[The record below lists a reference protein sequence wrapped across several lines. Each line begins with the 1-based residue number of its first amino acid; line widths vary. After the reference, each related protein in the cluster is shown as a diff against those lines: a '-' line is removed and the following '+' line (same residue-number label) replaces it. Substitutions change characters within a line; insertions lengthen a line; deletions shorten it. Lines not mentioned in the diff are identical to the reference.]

1 MKIVKIIKRFLRP
14 IKIRLIM
21 LVAIIIRKINKKI
34 RLDYKC
40 NANTKRCFDNKLSP
54 YYKYEYFGENTPIC
68 CATHLYNILKDV
80 IKVLEKNNLEYFIS
94 FGTLLGAVRHG
105 GLIPWDTDTDIIIPD
120 NKKEEYINILQKE
133 LSNKY
138 YIKERKEKDV
148 IGSVIRVNL
157 SNVNTLHLDLFTYFG
172 EDNNL
177 VFDKKVTIPKNNIF
191 SLFQVNI
198 YQREFFTAKEIE
210 KYLERLFRKDCIKDA
225 YKQWALDKTKFKILN
240 FTPVKIEV

>member
-14 IKIRLIM
+14 IKIRSIM
-21 LVAIIIRKINKKI
+21 LKAMVVRKINKKI
-34 RLDYKC
+34 RPDYKC
-40 NANTKRCFDNKLSP
+40 NANTKRCFDNEVSP

-157 SNVNTLHLDLFTYFG
+157 SKVNTLHLDLFTYFG